1 MLRVGALWS
10 CESLD
15 YNFRACGA
23 GPPNKSPLGFV
34 YPQAKSEPHYMRTMY
49 ANAVHVIKNVQFS
62 SVPLNE
68 VRHGDPPVIST
79 TVSVTVASETA
90 RGGLP
95 WPRPPS
101 PQPLPSVA
109 AWETLC
115 KAEAHP
121 HRPQPPR
128 SVARERL
135 QQEHT

>member
-1 MLRVGALWS
+1 MIKLL
-10 CESLD
+10 
-15 YNFRACGA
+15 
-23 GPPNKSPLGFV
+23 PL
-34 YPQAKSEPHYMRTMY
+34 
-49 ANAVHVIKNVQFS
+49 
-62 SVPLNE
+62 VPLNE

-95 WPRPPS
+95 WSRPPS

-109 AWETLC
+109 AWETLR

-128 SVARERL
+128 SVGPRPTTQVAGELVAWRDYPNLGGGIGVWLRGVSPCGERPVRGTW
-135 QQEHT
+135 HRMRAPG